1 MWDAFQTYSQP
12 IHSYSQPVHQHF
24 PDTPI
29 ACTFVHIFTFVI
41 IDFCPGAFAGLTG
54 MGRPGIVSP
63 SMATDT
69 KSPASSRSD
78 NPSLKDAAAVAD
90 DVTRALPHALGPEK
104 SLLSSMLQEPQEWIG
119 VAIEEKLT
127 KDHFYLPAHAT
138 LYDFL
143 IELFEKGAEIELVSL
158 VQRLLDRGLLDRVG
172 GPSALTDL
180 YTYAPSPGHFR
191 HHLQHV
197 KDKFVLRSIIQNAN
211 EAIAQAY
218 EQPDEVA
225 GLLDTVEAS
234 ILAIREGAE
243 TNKAPTI
250 KQTVE
255 EVIEQF
261 QQLLAGERGMQGI
274 STGFEVLDRKSNGM
288 KPGEMFVV
296 AARPSMGKTSLMMNI
311 VEHVCLDQKLP
322 SMVFSCEMSAMQLV
336 QRLVFSRGRFALSK
350 ISRGYKPEKGELQRI
365 QRAVAEIT
373 TSKLF
378 IDDTPGISIN
388 ELRAKARR
396 KKRDEDIQFIAI
408 DYLQLMKSRTRQ
420 AENSREREIA
430 EISAGVKGL
439 AKELNIPILILAQL
453 NRGPEGRTGKSLG
466 VPRMSDL
473 RESGAIEQ
481 DADLV
486 GLLYR
491 SAYYAEDDEER
502 EALEGRANLV
512 LAKNRNGETG
522 DVPLTFIADLMRFET
537 GLPAHEE

>member
-1 MWDAFQTYSQP
+1 MADETPSPPAFPKTASLQQ
-12 IHSYSQPVHQHF
+12 
-24 PDTPI
+24 
-29 ACTFVHIFTFVI
+29 
-41 IDFCPGAFAGLTG
+41 GAT
-54 MGRPGIVSP
+54 
-63 SMATDT
+63 
-69 KSPASSRSD
+69 
-78 NPSLKDAAAVAD
+78 AVD

-104 SLLSSMLQEPQEWIG
+104 SLLSSMLQDSQEYIG

-127 KDHFYLPAHAT
+127 PEHFYLPAHST
-138 LYDFL
+138 LFGFL
-143 IELFEKGAEIELVSL
+143 VQLFEGGREIELVSL

-172 GPSALTDL
+172 GPAALTDL

-197 KDKFVLRSIIQNAN
+197 KDKHVLRSIIQNSN

-218 EQPDEVA
+218 DAPDEVA
-225 GLLDTVEAS
+225 ELLDSVEAK

-243 TNKAPTI
+243 TNKAPTV
-250 KQTVE
+250 KQSVE
-255 EVIEQF
+255 EVLEQF
-261 QQLLAGERGMQGI
+261 QSLITGERAAQGI
-274 STGFEVLDRKSNGM
+274 STGFEELDRMSSGL

-311 VEHVCLDQKLP
+311 VEHICLDLGKP
-322 SMVFSCEMSAMQLV
+322 GMVFSCEMSAFQLV
-336 QRLVFSRGRFALSK
+336 QRLVFSRAKFAMSQ
-350 ISRGYKPEKGELQRI
+350 ISRGYTPNKGELQRI
-365 QRAVAEIT
+365 QRSAMET
-373 TSKLF
+373 TASKLF
-378 IDDTPGISIN
+378 IDDTAGISIN

-430 EISAGVKGL
+430 EISAGIKGL
-439 AKELNIPILILAQL
+439 AKELSLPILILAQL
-453 NRGPEGRTGKSLG
+453 NRGPESRTGKSLG

-491 SAYYAEDDEER
+491 SAYYAEDAEEK
-502 EALEGRANLV
+502 EAEAGKAELV

-522 DVPLTFIADLMRFET
+522 HIPLTFIAELMRFES
-537 GLPAHEE
+537 GPPARDAG

>member
-1 MWDAFQTYSQP
+1 MAQDTQTTQGNSTDKISLQ
-12 IHSYSQPVHQHF
+12 
-24 PDTPI
+24 D
-29 ACTFVHIFTFVI
+29 
-41 IDFCPGAFAGLTG
+41 GATQ
-54 MGRPGIVSP
+54 
-63 SMATDT
+63 
-69 KSPASSRSD
+69 
-78 NPSLKDAAAVAD
+78 AD

-119 VAIEEKLT
+119 AAIEEKLT
-127 KDHFYLPAHAT
+127 KEHFYLPAHAT

-143 IELFEKGAEIELVSL
+143 VGLFEQGAEIELVSL

-191 HHLQHV
+191 HHLDHV

-218 EQPDEVA
+218 DQPDEVA
-225 GLLDTVEAS
+225 GLLDSVEAR
-234 ILAIREGAE
+234 ILAIREGSE

-255 EVIEQF
+255 EVVEQF
-261 QQLLAGERGMQGI
+261 EQLMAGEKGAQGI
-274 STGFEVLDRKSNGM
+274 STGFEELDRKSNGM
-288 KPGEMFVV
+288 KPGEMFVI
-296 AARPSMGKTSLMMNI
+296 AARPSMGKTSFMMNI
-311 VEHVCLDQKLP
+311 VEHVCLDQNLP
-322 SMVFSCEMSAMQLV
+322 TMVFSCEMSAMQLV
-336 QRLVFSRGRFALSK
+336 QRLVFSRAKFALSQL
-350 ISRGYKPEKGELQRI
+350 SRGYKPNKGDLQRI
-365 QRAVAEIT
+365 QRAVAEIMDC
-373 TSKLF
+373 KMF

-396 KKRDEDIQFIAI
+396 KKKDEDLKFIAI

-430 EISAGVKGL
+430 EISAGIKGL
-439 AKELNIPILILAQL
+439 AKELGVPILILAQL

-473 RESGAIEQ
+473 RESGSIEQ

-491 SAYYAEDDEER
+491 SAYDSWSR
-502 EALEGRANLV
+502 W
-512 LAKNRNGETG
+512 
-522 DVPLTFIADLMRFET
+522 
-537 GLPAHEE
+537 

>member
-1 MWDAFQTYSQP
+1 
-12 IHSYSQPVHQHF
+12 
-24 PDTPI
+24 
-29 ACTFVHIFTFVI
+29 
-41 IDFCPGAFAGLTG
+41 
-54 MGRPGIVSP
+54 
-63 SMATDT
+63 MATDT
-69 KSPASSRSD
+69 KPSPAPRKN
-78 NPSLKDAAAVAD
+78 NPTLQEGPALAD

-104 SLLSSMLQEPQEWIG
+104 SLLSSMLQDPQEWIG

-127 KDHFYLPAHAT
+127 KEHFYLPSHST
-138 LYDFL
+138 LYEFL
-143 IELFEKGAEIELVSL
+143 ITLFESGAAIELVSL

-197 KDKFVLRSIIQNAN
+197 KDKFVLRSIIQNSN

-218 EQPDEVA
+218 EAPDEVA
-225 GLLDTVEAS
+225 ELLDGVEAK

-250 KQTVE
+250 KQSVG
-255 EVIEQF
+255 EVLEQF
-261 QQLLAGERGMQGI
+261 QALIAGEKKAQGI
-274 STGFEVLDRKSNGM
+274 STGFDQLDRMTNGL

-311 VEHVCLDQKLP
+311 VEHVCLAESKP
-322 SMVFSCEMSAMQLV
+322 SMVFSCEMSAFQLV
-336 QRLVFSRGRFALSK
+336 QRLVFARAKFALSQL
-350 ISRGYKPEKGELQRI
+350 SRGYSPNKGDLQRI
-365 QRAVAEIT
+365 QRAALDVT
-373 TSKLF
+373 GSKLF

-388 ELRAKARR
+388 ELRAKSRR

-430 EISAGVKGL
+430 EISAGIKGL

-473 RESGAIEQ
+473 RESGSIEQ
-481 DADLV
+481 DADMV

-491 SAYYAEDDEER
+491 SAYYAENEEER
-502 EALEGRANLV
+502 ESEAGKANLV

-522 DVPLTFIADLMRFET
+522 DVPLTFIAETMRFES
-537 GLPAHEE
+537 GPPARDQEH

>member
-1 MWDAFQTYSQP
+1 
-12 IHSYSQPVHQHF
+12 
-24 PDTPI
+24 
-29 ACTFVHIFTFVI
+29 
-41 IDFCPGAFAGLTG
+41 
-54 MGRPGIVSP
+54 
-63 SMATDT
+63 MASDT
-69 KSPASSRSD
+69 KNSKSTQSETFNR
-78 NPSLKDAAAVAD
+78 PSLQDGSSQAD

-119 VAIEEKLT
+119 VAITEKLT
-127 KDHFYLPAHAT
+127 KEHFYMPAHAT
-138 LYDFL
+138 LFEFL
-143 IELFEKGAEIELVSL
+143 VDLFEKGQEIELVSL
-158 VQRLLDRGLLDRVG
+158 VQRLLDKGLLDRVG

-180 YTYAPSPGHFR
+180 YTYSPSPGHFR
-191 HHLQHV
+191 HHLDHV

-218 EQPDEVA
+218 DQPDEVET
-225 GLLDTVEAS
+225 LLDTVEAS

-250 KQTVE
+250 KETVE
-255 EVIEQF
+255 QVIEQF
-261 QQLLAGERGMQGI
+261 EQLCAGEKGAQGI
-274 STGFEVLDRKSNGM
+274 STGFEELDRKSNGM

-311 VEHVCLDQKLP
+311 VEHVCLDQNMP
-322 SMVFSCEMSAMQLV
+322 TMVFSCEMSAMQLV
-336 QRLVFSRGRFALSK
+336 QRLVFSRAKFALSQL
-350 ISRGYKPEKGELQRI
+350 SRGYKPDKGALQRI
-365 QRAVAEIT
+365 SRAVAEIT
-373 TSKLF
+373 SCKMF
-378 IDDTPGISIN
+378 IDDTPGITIN

-396 KKRDEDIQFIAI
+396 KKKDENIQFIAI

-430 EISAGVKGL
+430 EISAGIKGL
-439 AKELNIPILILAQL
+439 AKELNLPILILAQL

-502 EALEGRANLV
+502 EALAGKANLV

-522 DVPLTFIADLMRFET
+522 DIPLTFIADMMRFET